1 MPSTILIIDDSE
13 NERSEIKRILQSP
26 PLFDRCLEA
35 QDGIEGLKL
44 LITEPVDIIICD
56 LVMPNMDGFRFL
68 EMMSA
73 REELLG
79 IPTIML
85 TAREDQK
92 LKVKGLEYGASDFV
106 TKPFD
111 AEELLA
117 RVKVQLKLKRQQ
129 DTLKQSNRLLAELT
143 TRDPLTQLHNR
154 RAMTEILERELQ
166 RSNRKGS
173 TLSIVMFD
181 IDHFKLVND
190 EYGHQNGDT
199 VLIAVAEQAR
209 IGLRG
214 YDFVARYGGEEFVLI
229 LPDTPHDGALM
240 VAERLR
246 MRIEQHEFTS
256 DLAEIRI
263 TVSLGIASYPAEEAT
278 SVDSLIRAADA
289 ALYRAKR
296 EGRNRTESA
305 ANHSQSVFISAQGAS
320 SSSPLIG

>member
-1 MPSTILIIDDSE
+1 MDSTILIIDDSE
-13 NERSEIKRILQSP
+13 NERSEIKRVLQTP
-26 PLFDRCLEA
+26 PLFDRFLEA

-44 LITEPVDIIICD
+44 LITEPVDLIICD

-68 EMMSA
+68 EMLAA

-85 TAREDQK
+85 TASEDQK
-92 LKVKGLEYGASDFV
+92 LKVKGLEYGACDFV

-154 RAMTEILERELQ
+154 RAMMEILERELQ

-173 TLSIVMFD
+173 TLSIVIFD
-181 IDHFKLVND
+181 IDHFKVVND

-199 VLIAVAEQAR
+199 VLVAVADQSRA
-209 IGLRG
+209 GLRG

-229 LPDTPHDGALM
+229 LPDTPHNGALL

-246 MRIEQHEFTS
+246 MRIEQLQFTGG
-256 DLAEIRI
+256 LADIRV
-263 TVSLGIASYPAEEAT
+263 TVSLGIASYPAAEVT

-296 EGRNRTESA
+296 EGRNRAESA
-305 ANHSQSVFISAQGAS
+305 LHH
-320 SSSPLIG
+320 

>member
-1 MPSTILIIDDSE
+1 
-13 NERSEIKRILQSP
+13 
-26 PLFDRCLEA
+26 
-35 QDGIEGLKL
+35 
-44 LITEPVDIIICD
+44 
-56 LVMPNMDGFRFL
+56 
-68 EMMSA
+68 
-73 REELLG
+73 
-79 IPTIML
+79 ML

-92 LKVKGLEYGASDFV
+92 LKVKGLEFGACDFV

-111 AEELLA
+111 ADELLA

-143 TRDPLTQLHNR
+143 TRDPLTHLHNR
-154 RAMTEILERELQ
+154 RAMMEILERELQ
-166 RSNRKGS
+166 RSNRKGN

-190 EYGHQNGDT
+190 EYGHQKGDT

-229 LPDTPHDGALM
+229 LPDTPHNGALM

-246 MRIEQHEFTS
+246 MRIEQYELTGE
-256 DLAEIRI
+256 LGEIRV
-263 TVSLGIASYPAEEAT
+263 TVSLGIASYPADEVT

-296 EGRNRTESA
+296 EGRNRAESA
-305 ANHSQSVFISAQGAS
+305 LHH
-320 SSSPLIG
+320 